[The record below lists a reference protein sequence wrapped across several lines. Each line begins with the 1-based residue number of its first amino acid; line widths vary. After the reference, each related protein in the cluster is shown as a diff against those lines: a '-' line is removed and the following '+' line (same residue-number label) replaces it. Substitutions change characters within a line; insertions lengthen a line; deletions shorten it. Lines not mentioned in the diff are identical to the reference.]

1 MILTILIVLRV
12 AHGTRK
18 GRAYNEWPEDT
29 VAKEPGEDVSWVNGS
44 TDVEKPDNIRGNSL
58 SNMMVSQSIVSFI
71 QEGMCNGTTGDHT
84 LVVSKHVGF
93 SI

>member
-44 TDVEKPDNIRGNSL
+44 TDVEKPYHIS
-58 SNMMVSQSIVSFI
+58 SNGLLNMVVSQCIVRFI
-71 QEGMCNGTTGDHT
+71 YGGIEGWCHW
-84 LVVSKHVGF
+84 
-93 SI
+93 